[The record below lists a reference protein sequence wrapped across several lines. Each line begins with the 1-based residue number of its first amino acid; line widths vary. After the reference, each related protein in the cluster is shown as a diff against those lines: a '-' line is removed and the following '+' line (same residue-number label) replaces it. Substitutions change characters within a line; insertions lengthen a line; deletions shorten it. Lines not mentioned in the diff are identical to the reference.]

1 MTITVYVLDC
11 GDLFFQLF
19 NVIAAWMNASNY
31 MSLVSFSVAFGFFGA
46 VVRSFKTVNPMT
58 MVKWFITYFLVFQ
71 IAILPKT
78 DVVVHDVSNQSNYP
92 VSNVPLMFAA
102 IAEGLTVFGY
112 GMAQLFD
119 SLFATLNDTPQ
130 SVQYTQTGFL
140 FGSKL
145 IQESRNFKV
154 TDPILKADLSRFFK
168 RCVVGDVYVSHI
180 LSPTELKE
188 SANIWDAISK
198 NPSKIRR
205 TIVSNEQGVGENI
218 TCAQA
223 IPKLKERLQK
233 EIKRAYTIYGI
244 NLFGKPKS
252 TPYERLFST
261 HLQSAFN
268 YYQDIQTTGSNIFL
282 QSLMMNFI
290 KEGVKNYQ
298 SYLNSSAS
306 VMNHEFTKSQ
316 VQQTYSWIIGGQ
328 NAAWVL
334 PLLHSVIMFLCMAL
348 FPLLLLFVIAFNGVE
363 SLKSYFVLFLSLQL
377 WPLCFAVLNF
387 VMAYYGSSVSKNYGT
402 MTFSNLDDLERLHA
416 EVSGL
421 AGFMMCFIPWLSY
434 GILTR
439 IGDTFN
445 SLSHSFISGLQGATN
460 SAASEAANASFSLG
474 QTSFYNATGNTLSAN
489 KHDTNFTSM
498 SGNTMRM
505 LDSGA
510 TLTQNSDGTEVI
522 DASGTVSKG
531 TTSIS
536 SSNAISGM
544 LSNASEVNSQAIASK
559 SKQMNSLVSD
569 GFNQLTQ
576 FSQMKSHDVRLGE
589 GVSESETAQMQQ
601 AVSNVLGLAST
612 VAEKTGMT
620 KEQALTGLVNAGVQ
634 GQVGINS
641 ERSILGKAAGLLWGA
656 DGNVYARAGYEK
668 SDSTANRSHDGFDK
682 VLDSRQMQDFRDDY
696 SMMQNFSK
704 THHLDTSDSK
714 GASLLTQAAGD
725 FRKAEHISSSLDAN
739 YSKAERISRAQSVT
753 QTGGSAITQNMD
765 QMFQE
770 YVTSQVGQEQRN
782 YLYGHPGD
790 PDANAR
796 LSDLANQ
803 FISDEGIKNKIIDT
817 YGTTHHQIN
826 PEKRYGSDSQSI
838 EAHEKELRA
847 RYLGSKSNLTSQ
859 AENNA
864 VTFSTPSAQGLQNKV
879 NASMEKL
886 QHTTEKTQN
895 ELAFK
900 TQVHE
905 LKAGHEL
912 QKGRAKSHAK
922 SIITGE

>member
-1 MTITVYVLDC
+1 MAITVYVLDC

-31 MSLVSFSVAFGFFGA
+31 MSLVSFSVAFGFFVA
-46 VVRSFKTVNPMT
+46 VVRSFKSFNPMT

-92 VSNVPLMFAA
+92 VSNVPLVFAVF
-102 IAEGLTVFGY
+102 AEGLTGFGY
-112 GMAQLFD
+112 GMAQIFD
-119 SLFATLNDTPQ
+119 SLFATLNNAPQ

-154 TDPILKADLSRFFK
+154 TDPVLKSDLSMYFK

-188 SANIWDAISK
+188 STNIWEAISK

-205 TIVSNEQGVGENI
+205 TIVTNEEGTGDNL

-233 EIKRAYTIYGI
+233 EIKRAYTIFGI
-244 NLFGKPKS
+244 NLFGKPKN
-252 TPYERLFST
+252 TPYEQLFST

-268 YYQDIQTTGSNIFL
+268 YYQDIQTTGSNLFL
-282 QSLMMNFI
+282 QSMMINFI
-290 KEGVKNYQ
+290 QDGVKNYQ

-316 VQQTYSWIIGGQ
+316 LQQIYSWIIGGQ
-328 NAAWVL
+328 NAAWIL

-348 FPLLLLFVIAFNGVE
+348 FPLILLFVIAFSGLE
-363 SLKSYFVLFLSLQL
+363 SLKSYAVLFLSLQL
-377 WPLCFAVLNF
+377 WPLCFAILNF
-387 VMAYYGSSVSKNYGT
+387 VMAYYGSSVSENYGA
-402 MTFSNLDDLERLHA
+402 MTFANLDDMERLHA
-416 EVSGL
+416 QVSAL
-421 AGFMMCFIPWLSY
+421 AGFMMFPIPWLAY

-439 IGDTFN
+439 IGDSFN
-445 SLSHSFISGLQGATN
+445 SLSHSFISGLQGATS
-460 SAASEAANASFSLG
+460 SAASEAASASFSLG

-498 SGNTMRM
+498 AGNTTRM

-510 TLTQNSDGTEVI
+510 TLTRNTDGTEVI

-536 SSNAISGM
+536 SSNAINGM
-544 LSNASEVNSQAIASK
+544 LSNAAEVNSQAIASK

-569 GFNQLTQ
+569 GFNQLSQ
-576 FSQMKSHDVRLGE
+576 FSQMNSHDLRLGE

-620 KEQALTGLVNAGVQ
+620 KEQALTGLVNAGIQ
-634 GQVGINS
+634 GQIGVNS

-668 SDSTANRSHDGFDK
+668 SDSTSNRSYDGFDK
-682 VLDSRQMQDFRDDY
+682 VLDSRQMQDFRHDY

-714 GASLLTQAAGD
+714 GASLINQAAAD
-725 FRKAEHISSSLDAN
+725 FRQAEHISSSLDAN
-739 YSKAERISRAQSVT
+739 YSRAERISRAQSVT
-753 QTGGSAITQNMD
+753 QTGGAAINQNLD

-770 YVTSQVGQEQRN
+770 YVTSKVGQDQRN

-790 PDANAR
+790 PGANAM

-817 YGTTHHQIN
+817 YGNTHHQIN
-826 PEKRYGSDSQSI
+826 PDKRYGSDSHSI
-838 EAHEKELRA
+838 EAREKELRA
-847 RYLGSKSNLTSQ
+847 RFLGNKNQLTSE

-864 VTFSTPSAQGLQNKV
+864 VSFSESSAHGLQNRV
-879 NASMEKL
+879 NTSMTGL
-886 QHTTEKTQN
+886 QHATGNAEN

-900 TQVHE
+900 TKVYEQKV
-905 LKAGHEL
+905 GNEL
-912 QKGRAKSHAK
+912 QKGREKSHAK
-922 SIITGE
+922 SIIKGE

>member
-1 MTITVYVLDC
+1 MAITVYVLDC

-19 NVIAAWMNASNY
+19 NVIASWMNASNY
-31 MSLVSFSVAFGFFGA
+31 MSLVSFSVAFGFFVA
-46 VVRSFKTVNPMT
+46 VVRSFRTLNPFS
-58 MVKWFITYFLVFQ
+58 MVRWFIMYFLVFQ

-78 DVVVHDVSNQSNYP
+78 DVVIHDVSNQSNYP
-92 VSNVPLMFAA
+92 VSHVPMVFAVL
-102 IAEGLTVFGY
+102 AEGLTGFGY
-112 GMAQLFD
+112 GMAQVFD

-145 IQESRNFKV
+145 IQESRNFRV
-154 TDPILKADLSRFFK
+154 TDPVLKSDLSMYFK

-180 LSPTELKE
+180 LSPSELKE
-188 SANIWDAISK
+188 SPNIWEAISK
-198 NPSKIRR
+198 NPSEIRR
-205 TIVSNEQGVGENI
+205 TIVTKEEGIGENI
-218 TCAQA
+218 TCAKA
-223 IPKLKERLQK
+223 IPILKARLQN
-233 EIKRAYTIYGI
+233 EIKKAYTIYGI
-244 NLFGKPKS
+244 NIFGKPKN
-252 TPYERLFST
+252 TPYESLFST
-261 HLQSAFN
+261 HLKSAFN

-282 QSLMMNFI
+282 QSLMINFI

-328 NAAWVL
+328 NAAWFL
-334 PLLHSVIMFLCMAL
+334 PLLHSVVMFLCMAL
-348 FPLLLLFVIAFNGVE
+348 FPLLLLFVIAFNGME
-363 SLKSYFVLFLSLQL
+363 SLKSYAVLFLSLQL

-387 VMAYYGSSVSKNYGT
+387 VMAYYGSSVSENYGA
-402 MTFSNLDDLERLHA
+402 MTFGNLDDIEHLHA
-416 EVSGL
+416 QISAL
-421 AGFMMCFIPWLSY
+421 AGFMMCPIPWLAY
-434 GILTR
+434 GILKR
-439 IGDTFN
+439 IGDSFN

-474 QTSFYNATGNTLSAN
+474 QTSFYNATGNTVSAN

-498 SGNTMRM
+498 SGNTTRM

-544 LSNASEVNSQAIASK
+544 LSNASEINSQAIASK
-559 SKQMNSLVSD
+559 SRQLNSLVSD
-569 GFNQLTQ
+569 GLSQLSQ
-576 FSQMKSHDVRLGE
+576 FSQMNSHDLRLGE
-589 GVSESETAQMQQ
+589 GISESETAQMQQ

-620 KEQALTGLVNAGVQ
+620 KEQALTGLVNAQVQ

-656 DGNVYARAGYEK
+656 DGNVYARTGYEK
-668 SDSTANRSHDGFDK
+668 SDSTSNRSYDGFDK
-682 VLDSRQMQDFRDDY
+682 VLDSRQMQDFRHDY

-714 GASLLTQAAGD
+714 GASLLSQAAGD
-725 FRKAEHISSSLDAN
+725 FREAQHISSSLDAN

-753 QTGGSAITQNMD
+753 ETGGSAMTQNLD

-770 YVTSQVGQEQRN
+770 YVTAQVGQEQRN

-790 PDANAR
+790 PEANAR
-796 LSDLANQ
+796 LSDLAHQ
-803 FISDEGIKNKIIDT
+803 FINDEGIRNKIIDT
-817 YGTTHHQIN
+817 YGNTNHQIN
-826 PEKRYGSDSQSI
+826 PEKRYDSDSQSI

-847 RYLGSKSNLTSQ
+847 RYMSNKKHLTSQ

-864 VTFSTPSAQGLQNKV
+864 VSFSDPSAHSLQNRV
-879 NASMEKL
+879 NASMAGL
-886 QHTTEKTQN
+886 QHATEKAGN

-905 LKAGHEL
+905 QKAGSEL

-922 SIITGE
+922 SIFTGE